1 MQLFR
6 SHLRQKYGL
15 IIKDEEMLDEDKI
28 KHIVKR
34 TDISESII
42 RDILENY
49 MKIKSKFSNTDAVL
63 SSETLNRFYLL
74 IDNFYKAEIN
84 RKLSPQKTI

>member
-15 IIKDEEMLDEDKI
+15 IVKDEEMLDEDKI

-42 RDILENY
+42 RNIFENY
-49 MKIKSKFSNTDAVL
+49 IKLKSKLNNTDAVL
-63 SSETLNRFYLL
+63 SSESLNRFYIL

-84 RKLSPQKTI
+84 RKLIPQKTI

>member
-34 TDISESII
+34 TDISETII

-49 MKIKSKFSNTDAVL
+49 MKIK
-63 SSETLNRFYLL
+63 
-74 IDNFYKAEIN
+74 
-84 RKLSPQKTI
+84 